1 MVAEPHYPAEF
12 DLRRVR
18 SNGEIRWQG
27 ELVFIGEALKDEVI
41 GLVETED
48 GNGEVYFGPVPLGII
63 DGVTMKLIRRDRDQ
77 GPKVERGGQP
87 PSPSSPSMSE
97 KVLPMLPV

>member
-1 MVAEPHYPAEF
+1 M
-12 DLRRVR
+12 R

-27 ELVFIGEALKDEVI
+27 ELVFIGEALRGEVI

-48 GNGEVYFGPVPLGII
+48 GDGQVYFGPLPLGII
-63 DGVTMKLIRRDRDQ
+63 DGVTLKLIRRHPDQ
-77 GPKVERGGQP
+77 GSKVERGGLP
-87 PSPSSPSMSE
+87 PSPSSPSNCE